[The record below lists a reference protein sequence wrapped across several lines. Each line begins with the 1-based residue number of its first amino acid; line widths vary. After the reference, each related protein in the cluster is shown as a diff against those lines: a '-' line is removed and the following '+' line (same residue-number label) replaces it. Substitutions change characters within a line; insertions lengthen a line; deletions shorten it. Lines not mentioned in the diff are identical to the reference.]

1 MKKFAVLAVFAAVSV
16 TAQAQSAVTLFGT
29 LDVNA
34 RYVKN
39 GDNSLKSLSTDG
51 ATNSRFGVRGVE
63 DLGDGLQ
70 AGFWLESGIGADQG
84 SAGDT
89 TRFWNRRSTVSILGH
104 FGEVRLGRDTVP
116 TYLGA
121 SDYDA
126 FGTAGVATGDKFITV
141 TDSKLGAAALDTSK
155 RADNQISYFT
165 PNSLGGFYGRASVA
179 AGEGTAG
186 KKYIGGR
193 AGYAKGPLDVSL
205 SYGQTTVAPLAT
217 TGDDKYKMISAGAS
231 YDFSVV
237 KLSGY
242 FTQQKFGTQKLGVF
256 NLGAQV
262 PVSQAGVVRVS
273 YVRANASGLSN
284 AATPVDTNSNDAH
297 QFAIGYLHNLSKRT
311 ALYATVAKVSNNGA
325 AAYNVT
331 TSTLPTLAGGQSS
344 TGYEFGV
351 RHSF

>member
-16 TAQAQSAVTLFGT
+16 SAQAQSAVTLFGT

-39 GDNSLKSLSTDG
+39 GDNTLKSLSTDG
-51 ATNSRFGVRGVE
+51 ATSSRFGVRGVE

-70 AGFWLESGIGADQG
+70 AGFWLESGVGVDQG
-84 SAGDT
+84 SAGDGSK
-89 TRFWNRRSTVSILGH
+89 FWNRRSTISLLGG

-116 TYLGA
+116 TYTGS
-121 SDYDA
+121 SDYDV
-126 FGTAGVATGDKFITV
+126 FSTAGVATGDKFITV

-179 AGEGTAG
+179 AGEGSAG

-193 AGYAKGPLDVSL
+193 AGYATGPLDVSL
-205 SYGQTTVAPLAT
+205 SYGQTTVKAVA
-217 TGDDKYKMISAGAS
+217 GDDKFNVFDLGAS
-231 YDFSVV
+231 YDFKVV
-237 KLSGY
+237 KVLGY
-242 FTQQKFGTQKLGVF
+242 YTQSKFGADKLAVF
-256 NLGAQV
+256 NLGVQV

-273 YVRANASGLSN
+273 YVNANASTSG
-284 AATPVDTNSNDAH
+284 ATNPNDAN
-297 QFAIGYLHNLSKRT
+297 QFAVGYLHNLSKRT
-311 ALYATVAKVSNNGA
+311 ALYTTVARVSNKGA
-325 AAYNVT
+325 ATFAVAT
-331 TSTLPTLAGGQSS
+331 TPTMAAGKDS
-344 TGYEFGV
+344 TGFEFGV